1 MFKRES
7 LNTWAKSGASR
18 FNAML
23 RAFLCVLTL
32 SVALLGCRRV
42 WPPVVTFK
50 HDSEAMAEVNAMQE
64 AHNSGGYVS
73 YTTGISM
80 EPAII
85 TPCYSVVIPTPWE
98 SLQEGDIAIYLPKWH
113 SGMVIH
119 RCVQKDSGGWIMS
132 GDNNARSESWERMT
146 KDNYFGKLQSVHKW

>member
-1 MFKRES
+1 MPFKP
-7 LNTWAKSGASR
+7 R
-18 FNAML
+18 FW
-23 RAFLCVLTL
+23 AFLCVLTL
-32 SVALLGCRRV
+32 FLALLGCRHS
-42 WPPVVTFK
+42 WTPVTTFK
-50 HDSEAMAEVNAMQE
+50 HDSERLAELAALKEANA
-64 AHNSGGYVS
+64 SGGYVS

-85 TPCYSVVIPTPWE
+85 TPCYSVVVPTPWE

-132 GDNNARSESWERMT
+132 GDNNSRSESWERMT